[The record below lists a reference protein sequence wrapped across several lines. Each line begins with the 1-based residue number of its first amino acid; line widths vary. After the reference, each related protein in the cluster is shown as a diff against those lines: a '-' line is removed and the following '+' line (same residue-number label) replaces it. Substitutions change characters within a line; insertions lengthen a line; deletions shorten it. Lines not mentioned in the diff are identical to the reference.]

1 MTIMAEHAFR
11 VHDDNDGNKREGLH
25 LILGDDGDF
34 FLQINDS
41 PDLLRFR
48 MPVIGGGKSPN
59 TWFALRHLYNAIQ
72 EDNNRNK
79 HHEQLDLSLDTGHV
93 KKESIKNNFAKNKIN
108 QLLEDFDD
116 IQDNPDLIKERLNII
131 KNIL

>member
-1 MTIMAEHAFR
+1 MTEHIFR
-11 VHDDNDGNKREGLH
+11 THDDNDGNKSEGLH
-25 LILGDDGDF
+25 VILGNDGDF
-34 FLQINDS
+34 FLYINDS

-59 TWFALRHLYNAIQ
+59 TWFALRHLFNAVQ
-72 EDNNRNK
+72 EDNNHNK
-79 HHEQLDLSLDTGHV
+79 RDEQLDLPLDTDNAT
-93 KKESIKNNFAKNKIN
+93 EEAIKNNFAKNKIN
-108 QLLEDFDD
+108 QLLEDFED